1 MESINDLKPRLE
13 EIASLVDLAIVGE
26 KNRISLKALLKLS
39 ILDIIFSFCVD
50 CDKTSSSLYIKI

>member
-26 KNRISLKALLKLS
+26 KNRISLKALLKQISENLHNTVTELEN
-39 ILDIIFSFCVD
+39 IL
-50 CDKTSSSLYIKI
+50 

>member
-26 KNRISLKALLKLS
+26 KNRISLKVLLKQISENLHNTVTELEN
-39 ILDIIFSFCVD
+39 IL
-50 CDKTSSSLYIKI
+50 

>member
-26 KNRISLKALLKLS
+26 KNRISLKALLK
-39 ILDIIFSFCVD
+39 
-50 CDKTSSSLYIKI
+50 TN